1 VIVEAELA
9 RLRAENARLTR
20 LLKLTPHQAAPP
32 GPAQAAFFEASPGL
46 VDDGSSPEA
55 KVAFFGALFA
65 ARTDVY
71 AVRYDNPHTGKG
83 GWVPAVRGGWPQRV
97 RHEDRGY
104 LPLTRRCWPRT

>member
-1 VIVEAELA
+1 
-9 RLRAENARLTR
+9 
-20 LLKLTPHQAAPP
+20 
-32 GPAQAAFFEASPGL
+32 

-83 GWVPAVRGGWPQRV
+83 GWVPAVRGGWRKGV

-104 LPLTRRCWPRT
+104 LPLTPAVLASHLKGASTASISAHLPCQWAGATGLS